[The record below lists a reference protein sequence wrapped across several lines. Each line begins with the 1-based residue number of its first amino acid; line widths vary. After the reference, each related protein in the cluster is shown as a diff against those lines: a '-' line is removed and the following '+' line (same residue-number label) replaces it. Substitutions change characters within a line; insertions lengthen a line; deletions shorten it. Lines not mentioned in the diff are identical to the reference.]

1 MLDFI
6 YELFG
11 TILSGL
17 YSFTHS
23 YAIALLLFALIF
35 KVVFIPFGIKQ
46 QKNQIAMAKL
56 RPKIAKI
63 EKKYAGRVD
72 RPTLEK
78 KQREIME
85 LQQQEGYSML
95 GGCLPLLLQM
105 PLILILYKVIRAPL
119 SYICK
124 LNDDQ
129 VKAVAKLFLEDVP
142 EKINQIDQIGLID
155 KIEHFVA
162 ENATGAEQL
171 MQVGLDVSTLP
182 DFSLFGANLA
192 ANPSFQNLSVL
203 VLIPVFAAAFQWL
216 AMFLSRKWMG
226 NTQMPGAEQDPQTEL
241 SMKMMDFMMPAMT
254 LFFAFNFSAMLGL
267 YWIYQSVLGIA
278 QQYVLA
284 KVMPLPRFSEEELK
298 EIEKAEKEKQKAQK
312 AAIKQQPKYKS
323 LHFID
328 ADDYDT
334 LPEVKKTAESDKK
347 PLGGLESGNL
357 K

>member
-11 TILSGL
+11 TILSAF

-23 YAIALLLFALIF
+23 YALALLLFALVF

-105 PLILILYKVIRAPL
+105 PLIIILYKVIRQPL
-119 SYICK
+119 YYICK
-124 LNDDQ
+124 LSETDLKSVASLVLDQ
-129 VKAVAKLFLEDVP
+129 VP
-142 EKINQIDQIGLID
+142 EKLDQIDQIGLID

-162 ENATGAEQL
+162 QNATGANQL
-171 MQVGLDVSTLP
+171 LQAGLDVETLP

-192 ANPSFQNLSVL
+192 ANPSFSNFSVL
-203 VLIPVFAAAFQWL
+203 ILIPVLAAAFQWL
-216 AMFLSRKWMG
+216 SMFLSRKWMG

-241 SMKMMDFMMPAMT
+241 SMKMMDLMMPAMT

-267 YWIYQSVLGIA
+267 YWIYQSLLGIA
-278 QQYVLA
+278 QQYVLSKA
-284 KVMPLPRFSEEELK
+284 MPLPRFTQEELR

-323 LHFID
+323 LHYID
-328 ADDYDT
+328 EDDYDT
-334 LPEVKKTAESDKK
+334 LPEVKKTSENDKK
-347 PLGGLESGNL
+347 PLGGIESGNL

>member
-155 KIEHFVA
+155 KI
-162 ENATGAEQL
+162 N
-171 MQVGLDVSTLP
+171 
-182 DFSLFGANLA
+182 
-192 ANPSFQNLSVL
+192 
-203 VLIPVFAAAFQWL
+203 
-216 AMFLSRKWMG
+216 
-226 NTQMPGAEQDPQTEL
+226 
-241 SMKMMDFMMPAMT
+241 
-254 LFFAFNFSAMLGL
+254 
-267 YWIYQSVLGIA
+267 
-278 QQYVLA
+278 
-284 KVMPLPRFSEEELK
+284 
-298 EIEKAEKEKQKAQK
+298 
-312 AAIKQQPKYKS
+312 
-323 LHFID
+323 
-328 ADDYDT
+328 
-334 LPEVKKTAESDKK
+334 
-347 PLGGLESGNL
+347 
-357 K
+357 